1 MPRNYRQEKP
11 LIYVFCEGESEQSYT
26 QFLKEEFA
34 DAATIKCVSQTGLFE
49 FADDKFKK
57 DAKFR
62 VNKDIIDEIW
72 FFFDVESFDLN
83 KWDKRYCIIN
93 RLRKFR
99 KSPRVRVRLLMTT
112 ACIEYWFILHYHIIS
127 PPIATP
133 ADKEHMLHLLP
144 KKVPSYKKGD
154 ENSTKE
160 IAKHYSC
167 AVSNGKQ
174 VLFNLRNEGLPS
186 LEDNDERNRWLIR
199 SGRTFTTVHEAIVF
213 LEQLKS
219 NKITP
224 ES

>member
-26 QFLKEEFA
+26 RFLKEEFA
-34 DAATIKCVSQTGLFE
+34 DVATIKCVSKTGLFE

-62 VNKDIIDEIW
+62 INKDIIDEIW

-83 KWDKRYCIIN
+83 KWNKRYCIIN

-112 ACIEYWFILHYHIIS
+112 ACIEYWFILHYQMMS
-127 PPIATP
+127 PPISTP
-133 ADKEHMLHLLP
+133 ADKEHILHLL
-144 KKVPSYKKGD
+144 KKIVPNYDKGD
-154 ENSTKE
+154 KTSTWE
-160 IAKHYSC
+160 IAQKYPC
-167 AVSNGKQ
+167 AVSNGDH
-174 VLFNLRNEGLPS
+174 VLRNLQSDGLPS
-186 LEDNDERNRWLIR
+186 LEDTDERNLWLIH
-199 SGRTFTTVHEAIVF
+199 SGKTFTTVQEAIVF

-219 NKITP
+219 N
-224 ES
+224 